1 MPEEKGIIMQD
12 TARPRKRLRRRR
24 RERHQAQAYERV
36 MLIGNPNVGKSV
48 IFGLLTGKYVTVSN
62 FPGTTVE
69 VLYGNIRVKDKRFLL
84 IDCPGANTLTPMSED
99 EKVTRD
105 MLLREKPFSVV
116 LVGDAKNLK
125 RALLLYIQ
133 LAEMELPVVLNLNM
147 EDEAKDRGIEIDY
160 NRLSTILNIDVV
172 CTVAPQKKGIHKLQ
186 DALITQR
193 YPSLTTHYG
202 EEIEQ
207 AVNKITDLLPEAHI
221 SKRSIALM
229 ILSGD
234 ETIRD
239 WLITNVRPD
248 IIRKLEDIRD
258 EAQSQSKEDFVQT
271 INQKRI
277 RIAEEINNE
286 VQKKSTEQVGKFA
299 QKLSA
304 WTMHPV
310 LGIPFLFGVLFA
322 FYMLVG
328 KVGAGIL
335 VDLLEKVIFMKYLN
349 PVIETTV
356 KSVIPIA
363 FFQEMLI
370 GHYGIFTMGLTY
382 AIGIILPITA
392 TFFFVF
398 GLLEDSGYL
407 PRLSVIT
414 DKAFRFLG
422 LNGKVVLPLVLGLG
436 CCTMA
441 TMTTRILETKRE
453 RIIATFLIALTIPC
467 SAQIGVILGILGSYP
482 VRAVLWWA
490 GSLIMVLIFSG
501 YLSSKVLPGE
511 KPDLFIELPPMRM
524 PSLKNIVLKTLSRI
538 EWYLKEAVP
547 LFLLGAVVL
556 FFLDKFVI
564 LSWIQNASSPV
575 VVKVLGLPA
584 KTTEAFLMGF
594 LRRDYGAAGI
604 FDMAR
609 QGFLNENQ
617 MIVGLV
623 TMTLFVPCVANLFM
637 MIKERGLKTALFM
650 IVLIIP
656 FAVLVGGVLRFV
668 LSAVT

>member
-1 MPEEKGIIMQD
+1 MPEEKGIIIQD
-12 TARPRKRLRRRR
+12 KAGHHKKRRRRR
-24 RERHQAQAYERV
+24 RERHQAYERV

-48 IFGLLTGKYVTVSN
+48 IFGLLTGTYVTVSN

-69 VLYGNIRVKDKRFLL
+69 VLYGNISVKDKRFLL
-84 IDCPGANTLTPMSED
+84 IDSPSVNTLTPMSEE

-105 MLLREKPFSVV
+105 MLLKEKPFSVV

-125 RALLLYIQ
+125 RALLIYIQ
-133 LAEMELPVVLNLNM
+133 LAEMGLPVILNLNM
-147 EDEAKDRGIEIDY
+147 EDEARDRGIEIDY
-160 NRLSTILNIDVV
+160 NRLSTILNINVIG
-172 CTVAPQKKGIHKLQ
+172 TVAPQKKGIHKIQ

-193 YPSLTTHYG
+193 HPSLTTYYG
-202 EEIEQ
+202 DEIEH

-248 IIRKLEDIRD
+248 IIRMIEDIRD
-258 EAQSQSKEDFVQT
+258 EAQSRSKEDFVHM
-271 INQKRI
+271 INQTRI
-277 RIAEEINNE
+277 RIAEEISNE
-286 VQKKSTEQVGKFA
+286 VQKKSTEQVGQFA

-304 WTMHPV
+304 WSMHPV
-310 LGIPFLFGVLFA
+310 LGIPFLLVVLFV
-322 FYMLVG
+322 FYVLVG

-335 VDLLEKVIFMKYLN
+335 VDFFEKVIFMRYLN

-356 KSVIPIA
+356 KATIPIP
-363 FFQEMLI
+363 FVQEMLI
-370 GHYGIFTMGLTY
+370 GHYGVFTMGLTY
-382 AIGIILPITA
+382 AVGIILPITA

-407 PRLSVIT
+407 PRLAVIT

-467 SAQIGVILGILGSYP
+467 SAQIGVILGILGFYP
-482 VRAVLWWA
+482 LRAVLWWA
-490 GSLIMVLIFSG
+490 GSLIMVTIFSG

-524 PSLKNIVLKTLSRI
+524 PSIKNIVMKTLSRI
-538 EWYLKEAVP
+538 EWYLKEAFP
-547 LFLLGAVVL
+547 LFLLGTFVL
-556 FFLDKFVI
+556 FSLDKLMI
-564 LSWIQNASSPV
+564 LSWIQTVASPV

-584 KTTEAFLMGF
+584 TTTEAFLMGF

-609 QGFLNENQ
+609 QGLLDENQ
-617 MIVGLV
+617 VIVGLV

-637 MIKERGLKTALFM
+637 MIKERGLKTALVM
-650 IVLIIP
+650 IALIIP
-656 FAVLVGGVLRFV
+656 FAVLVGGALRFL
-668 LSAVT
+668 LSVFT

>member
-1 MPEEKGIIMQD
+1 MPEEKGIIIQD
-12 TARPRKRLRRRR
+12 KAGHHKKRRRRR
-24 RERHQAQAYERV
+24 RERHQAYERV

-48 IFGLLTGKYVTVSN
+48 IFGLLTGTYVTVSN

-69 VLYGNIRVKDKRFLL
+69 VLYGNISVKDKRFLL
-84 IDCPGANTLTPMSED
+84 IDSPSVNTLTPMSEE

-105 MLLREKPFSVV
+105 MLLKEKPFSVV

-125 RALLLYIQ
+125 RALLIYIQ
-133 LAEMELPVVLNLNM
+133 LAEMGLPVILNLNM
-147 EDEAKDRGIEIDY
+147 EDEARDRGIEIDY
-160 NRLSTILNIDVV
+160 NRLSTILNIDVIG
-172 CTVAPQKKGIHKLQ
+172 TVAPQKKGIHKIQ

-193 YPSLTTHYG
+193 HPSLTTYYG
-202 EEIEQ
+202 DEIEH

-248 IIRKLEDIRD
+248 IIRMIEDIRD
-258 EAQSQSKEDFVQT
+258 EAQSRSKEDFVHM
-271 INQKRI
+271 INQTRI
-277 RIAEEINNE
+277 RIAEEISNE
-286 VQKKSTEQVGKFA
+286 VQKKSTEQVGQFA

-304 WTMHPV
+304 WSMHPV
-310 LGIPFLFGVLFA
+310 LGIPFLLVVLFV
-322 FYMLVG
+322 FYVLVG

-335 VDLLEKVIFMKYLN
+335 VDFFEKVIFMRYLN

-356 KSVIPIA
+356 KATIPIP
-363 FFQEMLI
+363 FVQEMLI
-370 GHYGIFTMGLTY
+370 GHYGVFTMGLTY
-382 AIGIILPITA
+382 AVGIILPITA

-407 PRLSVIT
+407 PRLAVIT

-467 SAQIGVILGILGSYP
+467 SAQIGVILGILGFYP
-482 VRAVLWWA
+482 LRAVLWWA
-490 GSLIMVLIFSG
+490 GSLIMVTIFSG

-524 PSLKNIVLKTLSRI
+524 PSIKNIVMKTLSRI
-538 EWYLKEAVP
+538 EWYLKEAFP
-547 LFLLGAVVL
+547 LFLLGTFVL
-556 FFLDKFVI
+556 FSLDKLMI
-564 LSWIQNASSPV
+564 LSWIQTVASPV

-584 KTTEAFLMGF
+584 TTTEAFLMGF

-609 QGFLNENQ
+609 QGLLDENQ
-617 MIVGLV
+617 VIVGLV

-637 MIKERGLKTALFM
+637 MIKERGLKTALVM
-650 IVLIIP
+650 IALIIP
-656 FAVLVGGVLRFV
+656 FAVLVGGALRFL
-668 LSAVT
+668 LSVFT

>member
-1 MPEEKGIIMQD
+1 MPEEKGIIIPS
-12 TARPRKRLRRRR
+12 RHRKRSRRRR
-24 RERHQAQAYERV
+24 REKHQVYERI

-69 VLYGNIRVKDKRFLL
+69 VSYGNISVRDKRFLL
-84 IDCPGANTLTPMSED
+84 IDSPGVNTLTPMSED

-105 MLLREKPFSVV
+105 MLLKERPFSVV

-133 LAEMELPVVLNLNM
+133 LAEMDLPVILNLNM
-147 EDEAKDRGIEIDY
+147 EDEAKDRGIGIDY
-160 NRLSTILNIDVV
+160 NRLSTILNIDVIG
-172 CTVAPQKKGIHKLQ
+172 TVEH
-186 DALITQR
+186 T
-193 YPSLTTHYG
+193 
-202 EEIEQ
+202 
-207 AVNKITDLLPEAHI
+207 VNKITDLLPEAHI

-248 IIRKLEDIRD
+248 IISMIEDIRD
-258 EAQSQSKEDFVQT
+258 EAQLRSKADFVHT
-271 INQKRI
+271 INQTRI
-277 RIAEEINNE
+277 RIAEEISNE
-286 VQKKSTEQVGKFA
+286 VQKKSTEQAGQFA
-299 QKLSA
+299 QKLST

-310 LGIPFLFGVLFA
+310 LGIPFLLGVLFV
-322 FYMLVG
+322 FYVIVG

-335 VDLLEKVIFMKYLN
+335 VDFLEKVIFMRYLN
-349 PVIETTV
+349 PVIDTTV
-356 KSVIPIA
+356 KATIPIP
-363 FFQEMLI
+363 FVQEMLI
-370 GHYGIFTMGLTY
+370 GHYGVFTMGLTY
-382 AIGIILPITA
+382 AVGIILPITA

-407 PRLSVIT
+407 PRLAVIS

-422 LNGKVVLPLVLGLG
+422 LSGKAVLPLVLGLG

-467 SAQIGVILGILGSYP
+467 SAQLGVILGILGTYSL
-482 VRAVLWWA
+482 RAVLWWA
-490 GSLIMVLIFSG
+490 GSLIMVMIFSG

-524 PSLKNIVLKTLSRI
+524 PSLKNIVMKTLSRI

-547 LFLLGAVVL
+547 LFLLGSIAL
-556 FFLDKFVI
+556 FSLDKLMI
-564 LSWIQNASSPV
+564 LSWIQTVASPV

-609 QGFLNENQ
+609 HGLLDENQ
-617 MIVGLV
+617 VIVGLV

-637 MIKERGLKTALFM
+637 IIKERGLKTALVM
-650 IVLIIP
+650 MALITP
-656 FAVLVGGVLRFV
+656 FAVLVGGVLRFLLTV
-668 LSAVT
+668 VT

>member
-1 MPEEKGIIMQD
+1 
-12 TARPRKRLRRRR
+12 
-24 RERHQAQAYERV
+24 

-69 VLYGNIRVKDKRFLL
+69 VLYGNISVKDKRFLL
-84 IDCPGANTLTPMSED
+84 IDSPSVNTLTPMSED

-105 MLLREKPFSVV
+105 MLLKERPFSVI

-133 LAEMELPVVLNLNM
+133 LAEMDLPVILNLNM

-160 NRLSTILNIDVV
+160 NKLSTILNIDVIG
-172 CTVAPQKKGIHKLQ
+172 TVAPQKKGINKLQ

-193 YPSLTTHYG
+193 HPTLTTYYG
-202 EEIEQ
+202 EEIED
-207 AVNKITDLLPEAHI
+207 AITKITDLLPEAYI

-248 IIRKLEDIRD
+248 IIEMIEDIRD
-258 EAQSQSKEDFVQT
+258 EAQSQSKEDFIHT
-271 INQKRI
+271 INQTRI
-277 RIAEEINNE
+277 RIAEEISNE
-286 VQKKSTEQVGKFA
+286 VQRKSTEQVGQFA

-310 LGIPFLFGVLFA
+310 LGIPFLFCVLFV
-322 FYMLVG
+322 FYVLVG

-335 VDLLEKVIFMKYLN
+335 VDLLEKVIFMRYLN
-349 PVIETTV
+349 PVIETAV
-356 KSVIPIA
+356 KATIPTPLV
-363 FFQEMLI
+363 QDMLI
-370 GHYGIFTMGLTY
+370 GHYGVFTMGLTY
-382 AIGIILPITA
+382 AVGIILPITA

-407 PRLSVIT
+407 PRLAVIS

-482 VRAVLWWA
+482 LSAVLWWA
-490 GSLIMVLIFSG
+490 GSLIMVTIFSG
-501 YLSSKVLPGE
+501 YLSSKVLPGA
-511 KPDLFIELPPMRM
+511 KPDLFIELPPMRL
-524 PSLKNIVLKTLSRI
+524 PSLKNIVIKTLSRI

-556 FFLDKFVI
+556 FSLDKLMI

-609 QGFLNENQ
+609 QGLLDENQ
-617 MIVGLV
+617 LIVGLV

-637 MIKERGLKTALFM
+637 MIKERGLKTALLM
-650 IVLIIP
+650 MGLIIP
-656 FAVLVGGVLRFV
+656 FAVLVGGVLRFLLTV
-668 LSAVT
+668 FT

>member
-1 MPEEKGIIMQD
+1 
-12 TARPRKRLRRRR
+12 L
-24 RERHQAQAYERV
+24 
-36 MLIGNPNVGKSV
+36 LIGNPNVGKSI

-84 IDCPGANTLTPMSED
+84 IDCPGVNTLTPMSED

-105 MLLREKPFSVV
+105 MLLKERPFSVV
-116 LVGDAKNLK
+116 IVGDAKNLK

-133 LAEMELPVVLNLNM
+133 LAEMDLPVILNLNM

-160 NRLSTILNIDVV
+160 NRLSTILNIDVIG
-172 CTVAPQKKGIHKLQ
+172 TVAPQKKGIHKLQ

-193 YPSLTTHYG
+193 YPTLTTYYG
-202 EEIEQ
+202 EEIEH
-207 AVNKITDLLPEAHI
+207 AVNKISDLLPEAHI

-248 IIRKLEDIRD
+248 IIGMIEDIRD
-258 EAQSQSKEDFVQT
+258 EAQSRFKEDFVHT
-271 INQKRI
+271 INQTRI
-277 RIAEEINNE
+277 RIAEEISNE
-286 VQKKSTEQVGKFA
+286 VQKKSTEQAGKFA

-310 LGIPFLFGVLFA
+310 LGIPFLFGVLFV
-322 FYMLVG
+322 FYVLVG
-328 KVGAGIL
+328 KFGAGIL
-335 VDLLEKVIFMKYLN
+335 VDLLEKVIFMRYLN

-356 KSVIPIA
+356 KATIPIT
-363 FFQEMLI
+363 FVQEMLI
-370 GHYGIFTMGLTY
+370 GHYGVFTMGLTY
-382 AIGIILPITA
+382 AVGIILPITA

-407 PRLSVIT
+407 PRLTVIT

-441 TMTTRILETKRE
+441 TLTTRILETKRE

-467 SAQIGVILGILGSYP
+467 SAQIGVILGILSAYP
-482 VRAVLWWA
+482 LRAVLWWA
-490 GSLIMVLIFSG
+490 GSLIVVMIFSG

-524 PSLKNIVLKTLSRI
+524 PSLKNIVIKTLSRI

-556 FFLDKFVI
+556 FFLDKFMI
-564 LSWIQNASSPV
+564 LNWIQNAASPV
-575 VVKVLGLPA
+575 VIKVLGLPA

-609 QGFLNENQ
+609 QGFLDENQ
-617 MIVGLV
+617 LIVGLV

-637 MIKERGLKTALFM
+637 MIKERGLKTALVM
-650 IVLIIP
+650 MALIIP
-656 FAVLVGGVLRFV
+656 FAVLVGGALRFLLTV
-668 LSAVT
+668 VT

>member
-1 MPEEKGIIMQD
+1 MPEEKGIITQD
-12 TARPRKRLRRRR
+12 RAGHRKRHRRGR
-24 RERHQAQAYERV
+24 RERHQTYERV

-69 VLYGNIRVKDKRFLL
+69 VSYGNISVRDNKFLL
-84 IDCPGANTLTPMSED
+84 IDSPGVNTLTPMSED

-105 MLLREKPFSVV
+105 MLLKERPFSVV

-133 LAEMELPVVLNLNM
+133 LAEMDLPVILNLNM

-160 NRLSTILNIDVV
+160 SRLSTILNIDVIG
-172 CTVAPQKKGIHKLQ
+172 TVAPQKKGIHKLQ
-186 DALITQR
+186 DALTTQR
-193 YPSLTTHYG
+193 HPSLTTYYG
-202 EEIEQ
+202 DEIEH
-207 AVNKITDLLPEAHI
+207 AVNRITDLLPEAHI

-248 IIRKLEDIRD
+248 VIRMIEDLRD
-258 EAQSQSKEDFVQT
+258 EAQSRSKEDFIHT
-271 INQKRI
+271 INQTRI
-277 RIAEEINNE
+277 RIAEEISNE
-286 VQKKSTEQVGKFA
+286 VQKKSAEQVGRFA

-310 LGIPFLFGVLFA
+310 LGIPFLFGVLFV
-322 FYMLVG
+322 FYILVG

-335 VDLLEKVIFMKYLN
+335 VDFLEKVIFMKYLN
-349 PVIETTV
+349 PVIDTTV
-356 KSVIPIA
+356 KATIPIP

-370 GHYGIFTMGLTY
+370 GHYGVFTMGLTY

-407 PRLSVIT
+407 PRLAVIS

-422 LNGKVVLPLVLGLG
+422 LNGKAVLPLVLGLG

-441 TMTTRILETKRE
+441 TMTTRILETKKE

-467 SAQIGVILGILGSYP
+467 SAQLGVILGILGSYP
-482 VRAVLWWA
+482 LRAVLWWA
-490 GSLIMVLIFSG
+490 GSLIMVMFFSG

-511 KPDLFIELPPMRM
+511 KPDLFIELPPLRM
-524 PSLKNIVLKTLSRI
+524 PSIKNIVMKTLSRI

-547 LFLLGAVVL
+547 LFLLGAIVL
-556 FFLDKFVI
+556 FSLDKLMI
-564 LSWIQNASSPV
+564 LSWVQNAASPV
-575 VVKVLGLPA
+575 VVRILGLPA

-609 QGFLNENQ
+609 QGLLDENQ
-617 MIVGLV
+617 VIVGLV
-623 TMTLFVPCVANLFM
+623 TMTLFVPCIANFFM
-637 MIKERGLKTALFM
+637 MIKERGLKTALLM
-650 IVLIIP
+650 IALIIP
-656 FAVLVGGVLRFV
+656 FAVLVGGALRF
-668 LSAVT
+668 LLTSVT